1 MKYFCRTFKISH
13 MTLDSK
19 SRKRYLTINSTDHS
33 WGLAINSVGRQNIAE
48 NEEYP
53 PQEHPTRYL
62 FDTRKGRILNEYQL
76 LYITKGKGEFSSGPS
91 GHCQI
96 KEGCMFLLFPGERHT
111 YRPDQATGWNEYW
124 IGFNGVIM
132 DEWVR
137 NGFFSKENPVFY
149 VGVNEEI
156 ISLYKKAIMIADAQE
171 ANYQQALA
179 GIVCN
184 LVSMAIYLS
193 RNMDFNRSDI
203 SVQINTV
210 KAAVY
215 ENISTITPE
224 RLAEIICM
232 SYSKFRKIFKEYTGF
247 APSQYI
253 QEVRVN
259 MAKELLTNTSKS
271 IKEIAYELGY
281 ENKDYFF
288 TSFRKVSGMTPA
300 GYRRM
305 TKGESV

>member
-1 MKYFCRTFKISH
+1 

-19 SRKRYLTINSTDHS
+19 SRKRYLTINYFDQS

-48 NEEYP
+48 NEVYP

-62 FDTRKGRILNEYQL
+62 FDTRKGRILDEYQL
-76 LYITKGKGEFSSGPS
+76 LYITKGKGVFSTGPS
-91 GHCQI
+91 GLCQI
-96 KEGCMFLLFPGERHT
+96 KEGYIFLLFPGERHT
-111 YRPDQATGWNEYW
+111 YRPDESTGWNEYW
-124 IGFNGVIM
+124 IGFNGPIM
-132 DEWVR
+132 DEWVK
-137 NGFFSKENPVFY
+137 NGFFSKENPVFN

-184 LVSMAIYLS
+184 LASMAIYLS
-193 RNMDFNRSDI
+193 RNRNFNRSDI
-203 SVQINTV
+203 SSQINTA

-215 ENISTITPE
+215 ENISSITPE
-224 RLAEIICM
+224 RLAEIACM

-253 QEVRVN
+253 QEVRIN

-271 IKEIAYELGY
+271 IKEIAFELGY

-288 TSFRKVSGMTPA
+288 TAFRKVSGMTPV
-300 GYRRM
+300 GYRKM
-305 TKGESV
+305 TRGEIV

>member
-1 MKYFCRTFKISH
+1 MKYFCRTFKICH

-76 LYITKGKGEFSSGPS
+76 LYITKGKGVFSSGPS

-137 NGFFSKENPVFY
+137 NGFFSKENPVFNI
-149 VGVNEEI
+149 GVNEEI

-203 SVQINTV
+203 SVRINTV

>member
-1 MKYFCRTFKISH
+1 
-13 MTLDSK
+13 
-19 SRKRYLTINSTDHS
+19 
-33 WGLAINSVGRQNIAE
+33 
-48 NEEYP
+48 
-53 PQEHPTRYL
+53 
-62 FDTRKGRILNEYQL
+62 
-76 LYITKGKGEFSSGPS
+76 
-91 GHCQI
+91 
-96 KEGCMFLLFPGERHT
+96 
-111 YRPDQATGWNEYW
+111 
-124 IGFNGVIM
+124 M